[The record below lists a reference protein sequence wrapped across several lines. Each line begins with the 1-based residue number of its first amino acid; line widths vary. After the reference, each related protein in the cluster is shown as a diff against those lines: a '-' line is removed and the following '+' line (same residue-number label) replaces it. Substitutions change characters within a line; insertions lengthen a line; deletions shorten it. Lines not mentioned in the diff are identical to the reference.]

1 MDTDIYDDNITGLL
15 YKRIYVLIIPKAHL
29 GIIVPYL
36 PEYSVGYVI
45 TEL

>member
-29 GIIVPYL
+29 GIIVAYWGNK
-36 PEYSVGYVI
+36 E
-45 TEL
+45 